1 MIGNLSPKYLSS
13 ILNIH
18 LLCVTRSQT
27 LQEYGAKAVLEPVMK
42 EITYLEEVSNTW
54 VSATCIYFKFICTCR
69 WVYQFW

>member
-1 MIGNLSPKYLSS
+1 MIGNLSPKYRSS
-13 ILNIH
+13 LLNIH

-54 VSATCIYFKFICTCR
+54 VSAIYFKFICTVCGYISFGE
-69 WVYQFW
+69 W